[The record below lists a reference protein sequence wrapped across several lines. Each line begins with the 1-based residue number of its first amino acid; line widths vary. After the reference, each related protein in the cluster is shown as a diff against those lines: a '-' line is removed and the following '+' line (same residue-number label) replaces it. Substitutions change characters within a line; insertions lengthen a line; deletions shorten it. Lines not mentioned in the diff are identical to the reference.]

1 MFGSPAQVVHL
12 QKNYSALQ
20 QHAEQSGDAVGSLV
34 VTSPRFWSNPFHKAF
49 NGAYLACSLMEQS
62 QFSVKLCRFRA

>member
-20 QHAEQSGDAVGSLV
+20 QHAEQSGGAVGSLV
-34 VTSPRFWSNPFHKAF
+34 VT
-49 NGAYLACSLMEQS
+49 Y
-62 QFSVKLCRFRA
+62 